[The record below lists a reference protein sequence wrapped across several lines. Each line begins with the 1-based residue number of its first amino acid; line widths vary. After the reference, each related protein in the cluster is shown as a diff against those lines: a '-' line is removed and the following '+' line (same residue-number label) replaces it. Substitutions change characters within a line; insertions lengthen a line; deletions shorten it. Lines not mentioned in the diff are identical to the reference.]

1 MKRISGLTILGN
13 RNHSE
18 RKNKNTH
25 CIQDVPF
32 RSVCLCGK
40 AMIRRGEIYH
50 LPIWK
55 LILDVYSCH
64 GCTDVIVVTLLESDL
79 RTSVIF
85 KQHSELK
92 GSNCTLTV
100 LAAPPVRLL
109 HIVTKFTVWKT
120 LLRWYKHT
128 HRCTCSTLCYFILII
143 VRLRS
148 PSCLLLQWNVPT
160 H

>member
-1 MKRISGLTILGN
+1 MKRISGLTIVGN

-25 CIQDVPF
+25 SIRNVPF

-40 AMIRRGEIYH
+40 AMTRRGEIYQ
-50 LPIWK
+50 LPTWK
-55 LILDVYSCH
+55 IIVDVYSCH
-64 GCTDVIVVTLLESDL
+64 GRTDVIVVTYHESDL

-85 KQHSELK
+85 KQHSGLK
-92 GSNCTLTV
+92 GSNCTQTV
-100 LAAPPVRLL
+100 FAAPPVRLL
-109 HIVTKFTVWKT
+109 HTVFKFTVWKN

-128 HRCTCSTLCYFILII
+128 DAYVVHFMLLYINYVRFRSLCYLH
-143 VRLRS
+143 
-148 PSCLLLQWNVPT
+148 LQREVPT